1 MLNKKKIIMIEEYF
15 HQKHGYNP
23 FIIRDGWQVAQLN
36 YLPGYGFE
44 EIDRIEVHN
53 KTDEVF
59 VLVKGRAVLIAAN
72 VSNEGDIKWD
82 LRNMVVGV
90 TYNIPAGMWHNIAMD
105 KDAQLVIIEKD
116 NTHLQDCTYLELKE
130 SQINELKILIQKE
143 CE

>member
-1 MLNKKKIIMIEEYF
+1 MIEEYF
-15 HQKHGYNP
+15 HPIQGYNP

>member
-1 MLNKKKIIMIEEYF
+1 MIEEYF
-15 HQKHGYNP
+15 HPMHGYNP

-44 EIDRIEVHN
+44 EIDRIEAHN

-72 VSNEGDIKWD
+72 VCNEGNIKWD
-82 LRNMVVGV
+82 LRNMAIGV

-105 KDAQLVIIEKD
+105 KEAQLVIVEKD
-116 NTHLQDCTYLELKE
+116 NTHLQDCTYLELKK